1 MNNDT
6 YNNNTEIRIY
16 QSLWKIIPLVAACIA
31 IALVGIFIISDPR
44 AHLRTKILGGWLNI
58 IFFGCGGIAIFFVSL
73 YNHIRHIPFLII
85 DEEKLLFYVQFKRT
99 YQPIYFADVRR
110 FRMYRMKSSRMILI
124 DYKAASKRNKLKK
137 ASKVRQQLFNFN
149 TWITGSME
157 SIPCD
162 NLTIKGSQLYE
173 ILNERLEKS
182 VRQQKKQ
189 KNNI

>member
-1 MNNDT
+1 MKNDSC
-6 YNNNTEIRIY
+6 NNTEIRIY
-16 QSLWKIIPLVAACIA
+16 QSLWKSLPLFVAGIA
-31 IALVGIFIISDPR
+31 FALVGMLIVNDARVSMSTR
-44 AHLRTKILGGWLNI
+44 ILGGWLSI
-58 IFFGCGGIAIFFVSL
+58 IFFGGGGTAIFFVCL

-85 DEEKLLFYVQFKRT
+85 DEEKLLFYVQFKRI

-124 DYKAASKRNKLKK
+124 DYKATSKRNKLKK
-137 ASKVRQQLFNFN
+137 ASKVKQQLFNFN
-149 TWITGSME
+149 TWITGAME

-182 VRQQKKQ
+182 AQLQRQKDG
-189 KNNI
+189 I